1 MDRDRCTVLNVSVN
15 EADGT
20 FDVYVAAPPLTTP
33 SPLLLS
39 HCHCCCHHHRRPYNH
54 YHRYMKQPCFATLQH
69 KPCGQSTSVPA
80 HLENTGVADL
90 QPGEWFLS
98 RSAEGNKPT
107 IVYNPLDGEDV
118 SAADVVMPVLEQL
131 IVARGTNDMSPA
143 HQFKSRPNTGLGYVE
158 QQSGA
163 LVDTPAYEDECVD
176 FEWKPMP
183 SNIVFS
189 GRE

>member
-1 MDRDRCTVLNVSVN
+1 M
-15 EADGT
+15 
-20 FDVYVAAPPLTTP
+20 
-33 SPLLLS
+33 
-39 HCHCCCHHHRRPYNH
+39 
-54 YHRYMKQPCFATLQH
+54 LQH

-98 RSAEGNKPT
+98 RSAEGDKST
-107 IVYNPLDGEDV
+107 IVYSPLDGEAV

-131 IVARGTNDMSPA
+131 IVARGTNDMSFVGLVFECATWVSLPLISHGSRISSSRPTHTHPA

-176 FEWKPMP
+176 SEWKPMP